1 MQDRNNVAVLG
12 TGVIGAS
19 WAALFL
25 AFGKRVTAFEPT
37 ERARESANSFVGSAW
52 PDLIELGFATS
63 ASPGRVSF
71 CETAADAVTEADFV
85 QECLPEVL
93 AIKHGLYRE
102 IEPHLRGD
110 AVVASSASG
119 LTLSELQKPWN
130 DPRRLV
136 LGHPFNPPH
145 LVPLVEVLGNEQSDE
160 DAVAAAEA
168 FYASVGKTTIRLQ
181 KEVPGHVAN
190 RLQAALWR
198 EAIHLAREGVA
209 SVEDIDR
216 AVTAGPGLRWAF
228 MGPTGLF
235 NLAAGDGGIREFCSR
250 YDQSFARWWG
260 DLGRP
265 DFDDETRLVVE
276 RGMRAA
282 SDADAI
288 RELSGQRDRKLIAV
302 LRAVSCAGESC

>member
-25 AFGKRVTAFEPT
+25 AFGKRVTAFEPI
-37 ERARESANSFVGSAW
+37 ERARESVVSFVENAW
-52 PDLIELGFATS
+52 PDLIELGLATNPL
-63 ASPGRVSF
+63 PGKVSF
-71 CETAADAVTEADFV
+71 RETATDAVTEADFV

-93 AIKHGLYRE
+93 AIKHGLYRD
-102 IEPHLRGD
+102 IEPHLRRD

-130 DPRRLV
+130 DPSRLV

-145 LVPLVEVLGNEQSDE
+145 LVPLVEVLGNERTDE
-160 DAVAAAEA
+160 DAVVAAEA

-209 SVEDIDR
+209 SVEDIDK
-216 AVTAGPGLRWAF
+216 AVSAGPGLRWAL

-235 NLAAGDGGIREFCSR
+235 NLAAGDGGIGEFCNR
-250 YDQSFARWWG
+250 YGRSFARWWG
-260 DLGRP
+260 ELGQP

-302 LRAVSCAGESC
+302 LQAVSRAGDSG

>member
-1 MQDRNNVAVLG
+1 MQDLNHVAVLG

-25 AFGKRVTAFEPT
+25 AFGKRVTAFEPI
-37 ERARESANSFVGSAW
+37 EQARESVNSFMGKAW
-52 PDLIELGFATS
+52 PDLIELGLATG
-63 ASPGRVSF
+63 ASPGKVDF
-71 CETAADAVTEADFV
+71 CETAADAVKDADFV

-93 AIKHGLYRE
+93 AIKHGLYRD
-102 IEPHLRGD
+102 IEPHLRGN

-119 LTLSELQKPWN
+119 LTLSELQMPWN

-145 LVPLVEVLGNEQSDE
+145 LVPLVEVLGNEQTDE
-160 DAVAAAEA
+160 DAVVAAEA
-168 FYASVGKTTIRLQ
+168 FYASVGKSTIRLQ

-209 SVEDIDR
+209 SVEDIDK
-216 AVTAGPGLRWAF
+216 AVSAGPGLRWAF

-235 NLAAGDGGIREFCSR
+235 NLAAGDGGIGEFCNR
-250 YDQSFARWWG
+250 YGPSFARWWR

-276 RGMRAA
+276 RGMRSA

-288 RELSGQRDRKLIAV
+288 RELAGQRDRKLIAV
-302 LRAVSCAGESC
+302 LQAVSSAGESG